1 MKATPKSCSCQQCL
15 FAKHTKGGNQMV
27 KLEERAFRHHSNQMV
42 RQGRDDIAPA
52 GTRQR
57 IG

>member
-1 MKATPKSCSCQQCL
+1 M